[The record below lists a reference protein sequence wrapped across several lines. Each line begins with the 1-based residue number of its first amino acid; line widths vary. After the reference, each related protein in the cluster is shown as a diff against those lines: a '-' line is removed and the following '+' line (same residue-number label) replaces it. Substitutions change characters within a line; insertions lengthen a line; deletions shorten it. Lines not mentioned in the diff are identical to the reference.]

1 GRTGGPC
8 AWRDCRSRTGKAY
21 LYILHHFEEVGAL
34 SLEFLQLSVQQLSDL
49 IEKDELNVKQ
59 ESTVFE
65 AILRWINYSPV
76 ERGCD
81 MPALLKQVRLLLMPT
96 EYLVDT
102 VSRNDLV
109 SSSPACMNMVTTA
122 IKMLNESNME
132 RPLTQTR
139 LPSEVLL
146 AVGGWVSHFPS
157 DKIELYNVRADHW
170 VPLSWRHNAS
180 LGFYGCAYLNGCV
193 YCIGG
198 FDFISYSSHVRRF
211 SLTSQTWTEVGS
223 MHEERGFL
231 SVATLNGCIYAMG
244 GCRNQKK
251 LKTAERYEPDTNQWT
266 MIASMHKPRTEAGAA
281 TLHGKVYICGGLTGD
296 EPLSCAESYN
306 PDTNQWTLITPME
319 TGRTGGAVV
328 AYNDEIYVVGGFNG
342 ITQLRSVIAYDPR
355 TRHWRNVAPMLHPR
369 KNFGIAVLEDQLYV
383 VGGFHNGGSF
393 CNVECYDEKTNRW
406 YIVSDK
412 GMTQG
417 AVSCCVLRRHPDL
430 TYPTLAI
437 CRQVRGTYS
446 VHVSLFL
453 AKT

>member
-1 GRTGGPC
+1 MMSSNR
-8 AWRDCRSRTGKAY
+8 GKAY

-76 ERGCD
+76 ERGL
-81 MPALLKQVRLLLMPT
+81 MLYFLPFSLMILVFIQVRLLLMPT

-109 SSSPACMNMVTTA
+109 SSSPA
-122 IKMLNESNME
+122 S
-132 RPLTQTR
+132 
-139 LPSEVLL
+139 
-146 AVGGWVSHFPS
+146 
-157 DKIELYNVRADHW
+157 DHW

-180 LGFYGCAYLNGCV
+180 LGFYGCAYLNGCI

-244 GCRNQKK
+244 GCQKQKK

-281 TLHGKVYICGGLTGD
+281 TLHGKVSGI
-296 EPLSCAESYN
+296 E
-306 PDTNQWTLITPME
+306 
-319 TGRTGGAVV
+319 VV
-328 AYNDEIYVVGGFNG
+328 EDLCHVGF
-342 ITQLRSVIAYDPR
+342 
-355 TRHWRNVAPMLHPR
+355 
-369 KNFGIAVLEDQLYV
+369 
-383 VGGFHNGGSF
+383 
-393 CNVECYDEKTNRW
+393 VEK
-406 YIVSDK
+406 VMDK
-412 GMTQG
+412 
-417 AVSCCVLRRHPDL
+417 VNW
-430 TYPTLAI
+430 
-437 CRQVRGTYS
+437 
-446 VHVSLFL
+446 
-453 AKT
+453 